1 VYMKKIIKIINKHQ
15 NINEIEMFIDEISQR
30 FELYS
35 TYYSN
40 IMAVTDKL
48 FGYLCDQDIKTE
60 IVICFDQEKD
70 SLHFVWSFEKLF
82 FKSFDSQMTD
92 LSSELF
98 QMMERLTDGLFMD
111 HDTSELHLYFA
122 SGSINQ
128 HLARDRRMQLQ
139 TYFGKRVLNSRFNDS
154 HSDN

>member
-1 VYMKKIIKIINKHQ
+1 MKKTIKIINKQQ
-15 NINEIEMFIDEISQR
+15 NINKIEMFIDEISQR

-40 IMAVTDKL
+40 IMTLTDRL

-60 IVICFDQEKD
+60 IVISFDQNKD
-70 SLHFVWSFEKLF
+70 SLHFVWMFEKLF
-82 FKSFDSQMTD
+82 FESFNSQMTD
-92 LSSELF
+92 VSSELS
-98 QMMERLTDGLFMD
+98 QMMERLTDGLFID
-111 HDTSELHLYFA
+111 HITSELHLYFA

-154 HSDN
+154 LSDN